1 MRRGAGRNCT
11 LRGALLRSANAGTR
25 DGGLRRALGLSRP
38 RRAPLRAASL
48 RRPRPRAEPP
58 PPRARARARARGHR
72 RPPPRARRA
81 VRHRHHR
88 RLPGGARLPRRR
100 RRHLPRHARGGARAR
115 ACARAPARRPGGAA
129 VAAGELRRGGV
140 RALPDA
146 RPGREPAARAEHAR
160 RAHARAAGRH
170 RLPSLHRE
178 EPRPVGPAPAR
189 PSDEAE
195 PAAHPPRAGRR
206 GRGGGPPARAGDPR
220 PAAPLRGLGGRAP
233 PPAPGPRSRSSEE
246 AAMTKIE
253 SVRAREILDSRGYPT
268 VEATVVVA
276 GGRPLYR
283 ALGGEGATLLPVPLM
298 NVINGGRYATNPLD
312 FQEFMIVPH
321 GAPSFPEAIRH
332 GVEVY
337 HALRRLLDARGL
349 TTAVGDEGGFA
360 PALGSHEEALDLLVE
375 AIGAAGL
382 TPGRGVA
389 LALDPAASEL
399 VADGGYAFRK
409 RRGNGG

>member
-11 LRGALLRSANAGTR
+11 PRGALLPSADAGAGDR
-25 DGGLRRALGLSRP
+25 GLRRALGLSPR
-38 RRAPLRAASL
+38 RRAPLRAAPL
-48 RRPRPRAEPP
+48 RRPRARLEPP
-58 PPRARARARARGHR
+58 PLGARARARARARR
-72 RPPPRARRA
+72 RPPARARRA

-88 RLPGGARLPRRR
+88 RLPGGAGLLYRR
-100 RRHLPRHARGGARAR
+100 RRHLARHARGGARAR
-115 ACARAPARRPGGAA
+115 PRARAPARRPGGAA

-146 RPGREPAARAEHAR
+146 RPGREPAARAPHAR

-178 EPRPVGPAPAR
+178 EPRPLGPAPAR
-189 PSDEAE
+189 PSDEAQ

-206 GRGGGPPARAGDPR
+206 GRGGGPPARARDPR

-276 GGRPLYR
+276 GGASGTGAVPSGASTGEHEAVELRDGERARYGGKGVTRAVRNVNEAIAREVEGMDALDQAELDAALVALDGTRTKSKLGANAMLAVSLAAARAAAAYLEIPLYR
-283 ALGGEGATLLPVPLM
+283 YLGGA
-298 NVINGGRYATNPLD
+298 N
-312 FQEFMIVPH
+312 
-321 GAPSFPEAIRH
+321 
-332 GVEVY
+332 
-337 HALRRLLDARGL
+337 AR
-349 TTAVGDEGGFA
+349 
-360 PALGSHEEALDLLVE
+360 
-375 AIGAAGL
+375 
-382 TPGRGVA
+382 
-389 LALDPAASEL
+389 
-399 VADGGYAFRK
+399 
-409 RRGNGG
+409 